1 MVKHKQSPLIPLM
14 ALRGY
19 KQKDIAEHLGIT
31 EQTVSNWMTGRTEAK
46 LSLSEWKKLA
56 TFLGCALE
64 DLPESFAPQVI
75 HQTVE

>member
-1 MVKHKQSPLIPLM
+1 M

-19 KQKDIAEHLGIT
+19 KQKDIAEHLGLS

-56 TFLGCALE
+56 LYLGCRLE
-64 DLPESFAPQVI
+64 DLPDSFAPQPI
-75 HQTVE
+75 HNTATESK